1 MSVRKRRWITSTGE
15 AREAWLVDYNVDGKR
30 CFETF
35 EKKKDADARHAQ
47 LKVDVK
53 AGKLVA
59 AAKKSTVAS
68 AAAAWIE
75 SAASDG
81 LTRSTIDQY
90 KQHVDQHILPF
101 LGQLKL
107 SEVSVPV
114 VSEFKEVLRK
124 NKRSPAMVRKVM
136 VSLGTLLA
144 HAQEKGLA
152 GHNAVRDLR
161 RNRKKKDAQAEKR
174 KKTKLK
180 VGVDIPLPSEIKD
193 ILANAKGRW
202 RPLLVSAAF
211 TGLRASELRG
221 LRWMDV
227 DLKTREIHVRQRA
240 DRYNKIDVPKSE
252 AGQRTVPIGEH
263 VAGVLLGW
271 QVKSGGRGHGLV
283 FPNGRGNIENHGNII
298 NRGLIPAQL
307 AAGITTQGKAKYTGM
322 HALRHFYAS
331 WLINR
336 EADGGLG
343 LPPKI
348 VQTRM
353 GHANLAITMDRYG
366 HLFPSGDDGKAQTA
380 AEGWLLG

>member
-75 SAASDG
+75 SATSDG

-211 TGLRASELRG
+211 DCLRASELRG

-227 DLKTREIHVRQRA
+227 DL
-240 DRYNKIDVPKSE
+240 
-252 AGQRTVPIGEH
+252 
-263 VAGVLLGW
+263 
-271 QVKSGGRGHGLV
+271 
-283 FPNGRGNIENHGNII
+283 
-298 NRGLIPAQL
+298 
-307 AAGITTQGKAKYTGM
+307 
-322 HALRHFYAS
+322 LRDARDS
-331 WLINR
+331 C
-336 EADGGLG
+336 
-343 LPPKI
+343 
-348 VQTRM
+348 
-353 GHANLAITMDRYG
+353 
-366 HLFPSGDDGKAQTA
+366 PSTSRP
-380 AEGWLLG
+380 L